1 MKLYQKISRTIQA
14 MGACSSDWQERHNN
28 TIEMIEREYF
38 PHGSGLDADC
48 FIDLDRST
56 KDKICIQFDY
66 HLMNDNGFY
75 DGWLCLDLILVP
87 SLSWGFDFKIRWY
100 TNTNNQNK
108 VKRYKPLLEEYLE
121 DLWQETLNQEYRE
134 F

>member
-14 MGACSSDWQERHNN
+14 MGACSRGWQGRHIN

-38 PHGSGLDADC
+38 INSNNIYTKG
-48 FIDLDRST
+48 FIDLNKST
-56 KDKICIQFDY
+56 KDKIYIVLEILLPD
-66 HLMNDNGFY
+66 DSIIT
-75 DGWLCLDLILVP
+75 LDLILVP

-100 TNTNNQNK
+100 TNNNNQSK

-121 DLWQETLNQEYRE
+121 DLWQETLNQEFRE

>member
-1 MKLYQKISRTIQA
+1 
-14 MGACSSDWQERHNN
+14 MGSCSSDWQERHYN
-28 TIEMIEREYF
+28 TIKMIEQEYF
-38 PHGSGLDADC
+38 INSNNIYTKG
-48 FIDLDRST
+48 FIDLNKST
-56 KDKICIQFDY
+56 KDKIYIVPEILLPDESIIT
-66 HLMNDNGFY
+66 
-75 DGWLCLDLILVP
+75 LDLILIP

-100 TNTNNQNK
+100 TNNNNQSK